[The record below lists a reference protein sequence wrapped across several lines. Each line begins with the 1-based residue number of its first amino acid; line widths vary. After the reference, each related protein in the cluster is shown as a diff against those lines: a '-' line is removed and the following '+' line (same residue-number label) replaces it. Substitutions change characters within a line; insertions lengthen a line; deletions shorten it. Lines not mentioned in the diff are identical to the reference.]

1 MVVEAGS
8 QGSAKARLSVG
19 TVDAYGGDW
28 LVAAT
33 GPRAGRR
40 PYFPSHDAPNSN
52 HGVAQGLDFD
62 RSTSCL
68 PACAVMARR

>member
-1 MVVEAGS
+1 MVNVITRDGRQLPGPQVAVEAGS

-33 GPRAGRR
+33 GPRRGADG
-40 PYFPSHDAPNSN
+40 FPSYDAPTATS
-52 HGVAQGLDFD
+52 VAQGAGL
-62 RSTSCL
+62 
-68 PACAVMARR
+68 

>member
-1 MVVEAGS
+1 MAVEAGS

-19 TVDAYGGDW
+19 TVDAYGGNW

-33 GPRAGRR
+33 RATRR
-40 PYFPSHDAPNSN
+40 GADLYFPSYDAPNSN

-62 RSTSCL
+62 RKIGR
-68 PACAVMARR
+68 AHV